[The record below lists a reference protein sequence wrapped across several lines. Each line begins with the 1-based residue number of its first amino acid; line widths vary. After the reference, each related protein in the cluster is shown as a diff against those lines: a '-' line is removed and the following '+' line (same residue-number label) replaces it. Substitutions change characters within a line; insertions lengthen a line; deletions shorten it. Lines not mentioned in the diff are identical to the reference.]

1 MKIKDGFLVRTV
13 GTECVVAAVGEQSRN
28 FNGIIR
34 LNDTAKFLWE
44 QLQQETTEE
53 QMVSA
58 LLESYEITEER
69 AAADV
74 KRFVAQLKEAD
85 ILA

>member
-1 MKIKDGFLVRTV
+1 MKIKEGFIVRTV
-13 GTECVVAAVGEQSRN
+13 GTENVVAAVGEQSRN

-34 LNDTAKFLWE
+34 LNNTAKFLWE
-44 QLQQETTEE
+44 LLQQETTEE
-53 QMVSA
+53 Q
-58 LLESYEITEER
+58 LTEVLVANYDISKEQ

-74 KRFVAQLKEAD
+74 NKFVGKLKEAG

>member
-1 MKIKDGFLVRTV
+1 MKIKDGFILRTV

-34 LNDTAKFLWE
+34 LNGTAKFLWE

-53 QMVSA
+53 KIVDA
-58 LLESYEITEER
+58 LLESYDIAREQAE
-69 AAADV
+69 ADV
-74 KRFVAQLKEAD
+74 HRFVGKLKEAG